1 VIGNIHDLIAAVG
14 ACRRRGYAIQSAEQ
28 SVFNALM
35 ILRFMHDDAMTS
47 APQFDQTT
55 VRVWRKARAANRQ
68 IVTPQRQ
75 EERGRFAS
83 VVDKV
88 IGMTFSA
95 LPQALIETIGAAG
108 AVLTTVCWV
117 PQATKII
124 RERDTR
130 AISLPGTTLCVIGV
144 LLWLV
149 YGLAI
154 VDGPLIGS
162 SVITLAITSIILV
175 LKIRHG

>member
-1 VIGNIHDLIAAVG
+1 
-14 ACRRRGYAIQSAEQ
+14 
-28 SVFNALM
+28 
-35 ILRFMHDDAMTS
+35 
-47 APQFDQTT
+47 
-55 VRVWRKARAANRQ
+55 
-68 IVTPQRQ
+68 
-75 EERGRFAS
+75 
-83 VVDKV
+83 
-88 IGMTFSA
+88 
-95 LPQALIETIGAAG
+95 
-108 AVLTTVCWV
+108 VLTTVCWV

-124 RERDTR
+124 RDRDTR

>member
-1 VIGNIHDLIAAVG
+1 
-14 ACRRRGYAIQSAEQ
+14 
-28 SVFNALM
+28 
-35 ILRFMHDDAMTS
+35 MTL
-47 APQFDQTT
+47 
-55 VRVWRKARAANRQ
+55 
-68 IVTPQRQ
+68 
-75 EERGRFAS
+75 
-83 VVDKV
+83 
-88 IGMTFSA
+88 SA
-95 LPQALIETIGAAG
+95 LPQALVETIGAAG

-124 RERDTR
+124 RDRDTR

-162 SVITLAITSIILV
+162 SVVTLAITSIILV

>member
-1 VIGNIHDLIAAVG
+1 LIK
-14 ACRRRGYAIQSAEQ
+14 Q
-28 SVFNALM
+28 
-35 ILRFMHDDAMTS
+35 
-47 APQFDQTT
+47 PP
-55 VRVWRKARAANRQ
+55 RAAPKIRAPDLQ
-68 IVTPQRQ
+68 IVTGRRQ
-75 EERGRFAS
+75 NFGLIRSGYP
-83 VVDKV
+83 
-88 IGMTFSA
+88 MTLSA
-95 LPQALIETIGAAG
+95 LPQGLVEAIGAAG

-124 RERDTR
+124 RDRDTR

-162 SVITLAITSIILV
+162 SIVTLAMTSIILV